1 MALPEQVVERLS
13 REPLMTPGWSGRLLM
28 FASTVFF
35 LSVAVYI
42 GLTFGYKPYL
52 SSQVQKLDDEIQKF
66 NQETPAADQ
75 NQLVVF
81 YSQLA
86 NLNTVLKG
94 HVAASPLF
102 DWLEAHTQTRV
113 MFSKFAFSAQNGQL
127 ALTGISKGMDDFVEQ
142 LAIFQAEPM
151 VQRITVNNVSVIPA
165 GGWQFDV
172 VLFLD
177 PSVVGQAPPAAAA
190 PTPASAP
197 APAPVSVS
205 TSTPT
210 STPASSS
217 SSSTQAPTKS
227 QSPATSTIK
236 K

>member
-13 REPLMTPGWSGRLLM
+13 REPLVTPGWSGRLLM
-28 FASTVFF
+28 FAGTIFF
-35 LSVAVYI
+35 LSLAVYV

-52 SSQVQKLDDEIQKF
+52 SAQVQHLDDEIKKF
-66 NQETPAADQ
+66 NEEIPSVDQ

-94 HVAASPLF
+94 HVTASPLF

-113 MFSKFAFSAQNGQL
+113 MYSKFAFSAQNGQL
-127 ALTGISKGMDDFVEQ
+127 SLTGISRGMEDFVEQ
-142 LAIFQAEPM
+142 IAIFQSDSM
-151 VQRITVNNVSVIPA
+151 VQRITVNNVTVIPSG
-165 GGWQFDV
+165 GGWQFDI

-177 PSVVGQAPPAAAA
+177 PSLVGRTSPTAPAAAA
-190 PTPASAP
+190 PASVPTGA
-197 APAPVSVS
+197 S

-210 STPASSS
+210 SSSTKPQASSS
-217 SSSTQAPTKS
+217 
-227 QSPATSTIK
+227 PAANK